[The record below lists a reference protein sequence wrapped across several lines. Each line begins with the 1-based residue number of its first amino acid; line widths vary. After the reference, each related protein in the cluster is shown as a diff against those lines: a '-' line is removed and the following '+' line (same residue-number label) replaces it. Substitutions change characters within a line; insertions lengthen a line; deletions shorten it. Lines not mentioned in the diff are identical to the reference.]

1 MKTIHNHLNL
11 VSIFQ
16 VFSSLSLVSSL
27 VSQGHAESILDALIG
42 INQIETQTRL
52 EWQSMTLV
60 SSLPKLGSFFF
71 KSTIYYTGRV
81 GRPWQVQ
88 GTYLNKK
95 KIETERCIQKGGE
108 RGEL

>member
-1 MKTIHNHLNL
+1 MKTIHNRLNL

-52 EWQSMTLV
+52 EWQTVMLV
-60 SSLPKLGSFFF
+60 SSLPKLGSESRLYRIIVL
-71 KSTIYYTGRV
+71 KHILY
-81 GRPWQVQ
+81 
-88 GTYLNKK
+88 
-95 KIETERCIQKGGE
+95 IQ
-108 RGEL
+108 L